1 MNSYRTENYIKDKVI
16 VITGA
21 SSGFGK
27 ETAKKAAE
35 LGGKVVL
42 AARREE
48 LLREITQE
56 IRESGGEASYIKTDV
71 RVKDQVNAMAKF
83 AVDTYGRI
91 DVLVNDAGTMPLAY
105 YDQMIEQGQGHIV
118 NISSILGNYPVSGC
132 GVYNVTKAAVRM
144 LGDSLRVE
152 SRGKIKVTNIKP
164 TSVANTGLVSTE
176 VDYNAGLSGIYGK
189 IIDAFMG
196 LAIPDRLDTE
206 SIHCFD
212 FSPSILADN
221 IIYAID
227 QPWGVNISEL
237 TVRASGEA
245 MFV

>member
-1 MNSYRTENYIKDKVI
+1 MCWSMMP
-16 VITGA
+16 A
-21 SSGFGK
+21 
-27 ETAKKAAE
+27 
-35 LGGKVVL
+35 
-42 AARREE
+42 
-48 LLREITQE
+48 QW
-56 IRESGGEASYIKTDV
+56 
-71 RVKDQVNAMAKF
+71 
-83 AVDTYGRI
+83 
-91 DVLVNDAGTMPLAY
+91 PLAY
-105 YDQMIEQGQGHIV
+105 YSEHAIAMEAWEQSIATAINGTLYGIAAVYDQMIEQGQGHIV

-212 FSPSILADN
+212 FLRLFWRTTSFTP
-221 IIYAID
+221 
-227 QPWGVNISEL
+227 L
-237 TVRASGEA
+237 TSLGA
-245 MFV
+245 

>member
-1 MNSYRTENYIKDKVI
+1 MILPVPEQLPHLPLLPVI
-16 VITGA
+16 FTRLNALQNLQCVLDIRLIYGDRL
-21 SSGFGK
+21 
-27 ETAKKAAE
+27 EAA
-35 LGGKVVL
+35 LQRGILFDVL
-42 AARREE
+42 A
-48 LLREITQE
+48 
-56 IRESGGEASYIKTDV
+56 
-71 RVKDQVNAMAKF
+71 
-83 AVDTYGRI
+83 
-91 DVLVNDAGTMPLAY
+91 VLVEGGGMEAWEQSIATAINGTLYGIAAV

>member
-1 MNSYRTENYIKDKVI
+1 
-16 VITGA
+16 
-21 SSGFGK
+21 
-27 ETAKKAAE
+27 
-35 LGGKVVL
+35 
-42 AARREE
+42 
-48 LLREITQE
+48 
-56 IRESGGEASYIKTDV
+56 
-71 RVKDQVNAMAKF
+71 
-83 AVDTYGRI
+83 
-91 DVLVNDAGTMPLAY
+91 
-105 YDQMIEQGQGHIV
+105 
-118 NISSILGNYPVSGC
+118 
-132 GVYNVTKAAVRM
+132 M

-196 LAIPDRLDTE
+196 LATPIVLTRRASIALTFLRL
-206 SIHCFD
+206 FWQ
-212 FSPSILADN
+212 DN

>member
-1 MNSYRTENYIKDKVI
+1 M
-16 VITGA
+16 
-21 SSGFGK
+21 
-27 ETAKKAAE
+27 
-35 LGGKVVL
+35 
-42 AARREE
+42 
-48 LLREITQE
+48 
-56 IRESGGEASYIKTDV
+56 
-71 RVKDQVNAMAKF
+71 
-83 AVDTYGRI
+83 
-91 DVLVNDAGTMPLAY
+91 LVNDAGTMPLAY
-105 YDQMIEQGQGHIV
+105 YSEHAIAMEAWEQSIATAINGTLYGIAAVYDQMIEQGQGHIV

-227 QPWGVNISEL
+227 QPWGCLLYTSRCV
-237 TVRASGEA
+237 
-245 MFV
+245 